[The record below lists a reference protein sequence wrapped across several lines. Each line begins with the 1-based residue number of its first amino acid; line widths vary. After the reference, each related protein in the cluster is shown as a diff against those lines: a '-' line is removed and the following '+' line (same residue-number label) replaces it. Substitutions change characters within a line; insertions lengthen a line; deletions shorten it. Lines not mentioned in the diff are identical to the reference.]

1 MRKQFITI
9 LMSALF
15 PLFCAAQVGDI
26 TIEKDTDEE
35 ANPQLQ
41 CEKWAKQDG
50 VVGTADYDLYME
62 DCLNRFAV
70 PNEDITTPSEIPDI
84 QLPSDKLQ
92 NESKPN

>member
-15 PLFCAAQVGDI
+15 PLFCAAQFGDT

-50 VVGTADYDLYME
+50 VVGTADYDLYIE

-70 PNEDITTPSEIPDI
+70 PNEDITSPAEVPEIP
-84 QLPSDKLQ
+84 PPTGTVQ
-92 NESKPN
+92 NGSKPN